1 MQFCKKCGAI
11 MLPKKEGSKTFF
23 YCSSCKIKQ
32 EGAGV
37 IIEKAKT
44 EAKKIEVVDE
54 SNQEIHPIVDAECK
68 KCGHKKAY
76 FWEIQTRAGDEPATK
91 FFKCEKCKH
100 TWRDYK

>member
-11 MLPKKEGSKTFF
+11 MLPKKEGNKTFF
-23 YCSSCKIKQ
+23 FCSSCKTKQ
-32 EGAGV
+32 EGSGV
-37 IIEKAKT
+37 ITEKAKT

-54 SNQEIHPIVDAECK
+54 SKQEVHPIVEAECK

-76 FWEIQTRAGDEPATK
+76 FWEVQTRAGDEPATK
-91 FFKCEKCKH
+91 FFRCEKCKH

>member
-11 MLPKKEGSKTFF
+11 MMPKKEGTKTFF
-23 YCSSCKIKQ
+23 HCSTCKTKQ
-32 EGAGV
+32 EGSG
-37 IIEKAKT
+37 IITEKAKSDV
-44 EAKKIEVVDE
+44 KKIEVIDE
-54 SNQEIHPIVDAECK
+54 SKQEIYPLVDIDCS

-91 FFKCEKCKH
+91 FYKCEKCKY